1 MDKWTELKITKS
13 HDPYCER
20 LKEDVQR
27 LERYA
32 KPIDVSSFEKIIKTA
47 AYSEF
52 SSGGHSL
59 PRGYYCPSPIRDLII
74 GNCNRGKILKSVS
87 GGTSISY
94 QYFFNAAHQLSAVKK
109 FPDDTEQDLYEYEII
124 RYVDNTSVGLGFT
137 NYGLNSLSEC
147 IYRGNQI
154 QSYCNGL
161 YEFPSCRIQELEKE
175 CYQYENNRLISADM
189 YVFIPSIGYLSR
201 MSYHFIH
208 DSEGCISAYQSVSYI
223 DGMENKN
230 DYWRDH
236 VFQIPMKARRKL

>member
-1 MDKWTELKITKS
+1 MYK
-13 HDPYCER
+13 R
-20 LKEDVQR
+20 Q
-27 LERYA
+27 
-32 KPIDVSSFEKIIKTA
+32 
-47 AYSEF
+47 
-52 SSGGHSL
+52 
-59 PRGYYCPSPIRDLII
+59 
-74 GNCNRGKILKSVS
+74 
-87 GGTSISY
+87 Y

-201 MSYHFIH
+201 MSYP
-208 DSEGCISAYQSVSYI
+208 VSYTHLHSKFSRSPTTSFAQPPLEI
-223 DGMENKN
+223 SVGRYMVLRGK
-230 DYWRDH
+230 Y
-236 VFQIPMKARRKL
+236 F